1 MSNIDKILNQVR
13 EQEENRKEV
22 DDELDLLRDS
32 FDQWILVE

>member
-13 EQEENRKEV
+13 EQEESRKEV

>member
-13 EQEENRKEV
+13 EQEENQREI